1 MNYGLF
7 VKFILFLTLFCVPF
21 LLIIIKNILK
31 NIYGNLDENL
41 SSDIRILKNNL
52 WEKYK
57 YDCSSDEKLSLAPK
71 EEVTKL
77 KKWTKRQGKYY
88 NRFLFLNKFD
98 FMENIGY
105 AIYCILSIVVALFA
119 SAAILVAICNF
130 NSQKKLLDNNFKY
143 ITQFYPE
150 DTSEKELMT
159 FDMFQF
165 FKRAEAIEEKYFDVN
180 GKPNK
185 DEFMFI
191 LPENYE
197 HLEPIDM
204 NYWWTKLLN
213 YNNGKDKNSI
223 REYFD

>member
-1 MNYGLF
+1 MNYELLA
-7 VKFILFLTLFCVPF
+7 KFILFLTLFCVPF

-31 NIYGNLDENL
+31 NIYDNLDDSL
-41 SSDIRILKNNL
+41 SADIRILKNTL

-71 EEVTKL
+71 EEIAKL
-77 KKWTKRQGKYY
+77 KKWTKRRDKYY

-105 AIYCILSIVVALFA
+105 AIYCVLSIVVALFA
-119 SAAILVAICNF
+119 SAAILVAIWDF
-130 NSQKKLLDNNFKY
+130 NNQKKLFDNEFKY

-165 FKRAEAIEEKYFDVN
+165 FKRAEAVEEKYFDVN
-180 GKPNK
+180 GNPNK

-197 HLEPIDM
+197 HLKPIDM

-213 YNNGKDKNSI
+213 YNNEKDRNNI

>member
-7 VKFILFLTLFCVPF
+7 AKFILFLTLFCVPF

-31 NIYGNLDENL
+31 NIYDNLDGNL

-71 EEVTKL
+71 EEVAKL

-105 AIYCILSIVVALFA
+105 AIYCVLSIVVALFA

-165 FKRAEAIEEKYFDVN
+165 FKRAEAVEEKYFDIN

-197 HLEPIDM
+197 HLKPIDM

-213 YNNGKDKNSI
+213 YNNDKDKNNI

>member
-1 MNYGLF
+1 MNYGLLA
-7 VKFILFLTLFCVPF
+7 KFILFLTLFCVPF

-31 NIYGNLDENL
+31 SIYDNLDDNL
-41 SSDIRILKNNL
+41 SSDVRILKNTL

-71 EEVTKL
+71 EEIAKL
-77 KKWTKRQGKYY
+77 KKWTKKRDRYY
-88 NRFLFLNKFD
+88 NRYLFLNKFD

-105 AIYCILSIVVALFA
+105 AIYCVLSVVVALFA
-119 SAAILVAICNF
+119 SAAILVAIHSF
-130 NSQKKLLDNNFKY
+130 YSQKKLFDNDFKY

-165 FKRAEAIEEKYFDVN
+165 FKRAEAVEEKYFDVN

-197 HLEPIDM
+197 HLKPIDM
-204 NYWWTKLLN
+204 NYWWTELLN
-213 YNNGKDKNSI
+213 YNNDKDKNNI

>member
-31 NIYGNLDENL
+31 YIYDNLDEIL
-41 SSDIRILKNNL
+41 SLDIRILKNTL
-52 WEKYK
+52 LEKYK
-57 YDCSSDEKLSLAPK
+57 YNCVSDENLSLVPK
-71 EEVTKL
+71 EEVAKL

-105 AIYCILSIVVALFA
+105 AIYCVLSIVVALFA
-119 SAAILVAICNF
+119 SAAILVAIWDF
-130 NSQKKLLDNNFKY
+130 NSQKKLFDNDFKY

-150 DTSEKELMT
+150 DTSEKELMA

-165 FKRAEAIEEKYFDVN
+165 FKKAEAVEEKYFDVN

-197 HLEPIDM
+197 NLKPIDM
-204 NYWWTKLLN
+204 NYWWMKLLN
-213 YNNGKDKNSI
+213 YNDDKDRNNI

>member
-7 VKFILFLTLFCVPF
+7 VKFILFLTLLCVPF

-31 NIYGNLDENL
+31 NIYDNLDENL
-41 SSDIRILKNNL
+41 SSDIRILKNTL

-71 EEVTKL
+71 EEIAKL
-77 KKWTKRQGKYY
+77 KKWTKKQNKYY
-88 NRFLFLNKFD
+88 NRYLFLNNFE

-105 AIYCILSIVVALFA
+105 SIYCVFSVVIALFA
-119 SAAILVAICNF
+119 SAAILVTICDF
-130 NSQKKLLDNNFKY
+130 NSQKKLFDNDFKY

-165 FKRAEAIEEKYFDVN
+165 FKRAEAVEEKYFDVN

-197 HLEPIDM
+197 HLKPIDM

-213 YNNGKDKNSI
+213 YNNEEDRNNI

>member
-1 MNYGLF
+1 
-7 VKFILFLTLFCVPF
+7 
-21 LLIIIKNILK
+21 
-31 NIYGNLDENL
+31 
-41 SSDIRILKNNL
+41 
-52 WEKYK
+52 
-57 YDCSSDEKLSLAPK
+57 
-71 EEVTKL
+71 
-77 KKWTKRQGKYY
+77 
-88 NRFLFLNKFD
+88 
-98 FMENIGY
+98 MENIGY
-105 AIYCILSIVVALFA
+105 AIYCVLSIVVALFA
-119 SAAILVAICNF
+119 SAAILVAIWDF
-130 NSQKKLLDNNFKY
+130 NNQKKLFDNEFKY

-165 FKRAEAIEEKYFDVN
+165 FKRAEAVEEKYFDVN

-197 HLEPIDM
+197 HLKPIDM

-213 YNNGKDKNSI
+213 YNNEKDRNNI

>member
-7 VKFILFLTLFCVPF
+7 AKFILFLTLFCVPF

-31 NIYGNLDENL
+31 NIYDNLDGNL

-71 EEVTKL
+71 EEVAKL

-105 AIYCILSIVVALFA
+105 AIYCVLSIVVALFA

-130 NSQKKLLDNNFKY
+130 NSQKKLLDNNFKC

-165 FKRAEAIEEKYFDVN
+165 FKRAEAVEEKYFDVN
-180 GKPNK
+180 GSPNK

-197 HLEPIDM
+197 HLKPIDM
-204 NYWWTKLLN
+204 NYWWTRLLN
-213 YNNGKDKNSI
+213 YNNEEDRNNI

>member
-7 VKFILFLTLFCVPF
+7 AKFILFLTLFCVPF

-31 NIYGNLDENL
+31 SIYDNLDDNL
-41 SSDIRILKNNL
+41 SSDVRILENTL

-71 EEVTKL
+71 EEITKL
-77 KKWTKRQGKYY
+77 KKWTKKRDKYY

-105 AIYCILSIVVALFA
+105 AIYCVLSVVVALFA
-119 SAAILVAICNF
+119 SAAILVAIHSF
-130 NSQKKLLDNNFKY
+130 NSQKKLLDNEFKN
-143 ITQFYPE
+143 ITQFYLE

-165 FKRAEAIEEKYFDVN
+165 FKRAEAVEEKYFDVN

-197 HLEPIDM
+197 HLKPIDM
-204 NYWWTKLLN
+204 NYWWMKLLN
-213 YNNGKDKNSI
+213 YNNEEDRNNI
-223 REYFD
+223 RKYFD

>member
-1 MNYGLF
+1 MQF
-7 VKFILFLTLFCVPF
+7 QI
-21 LLIIIKNILK
+21 
-31 NIYGNLDENL
+31 
-41 SSDIRILKNNL
+41 
-52 WEKYK
+52 
-57 YDCSSDEKLSLAPK
+57 
-71 EEVTKL
+71 
-77 KKWTKRQGKYY
+77 
-88 NRFLFLNKFD
+88 
-98 FMENIGY
+98 
-105 AIYCILSIVVALFA
+105 FA
-119 SAAILVAICNF
+119 VR
-130 NSQKKLLDNNFKY
+130 KLLDNEFKN

-165 FKRAEAIEEKYFDVN
+165 FKRAEAVEEKYFDVN

-197 HLEPIDM
+197 HLKPIDM

-213 YNNGKDKNSI
+213 YNNDKDRNNI

>member
-1 MNYGLF
+1 MNYGLLA
-7 VKFILFLTLFCVPF
+7 KFILFLTLFCVPF

-31 NIYGNLDENL
+31 NIYDNLDDSL
-41 SSDIRILKNNL
+41 SADIRILKNTL

-71 EEVTKL
+71 EEIAKL
-77 KKWTKRQGKYY
+77 KKWTKRRDRYY
-88 NRFLFLNKFD
+88 NRYLFLNKFD

-105 AIYCILSIVVALFA
+105 AIYCVLSIVVALFA
-119 SAAILVAICNF
+119 SAAILVAISNF
-130 NSQKKLLDNNFKY
+130 CSQKKLLDNNFKY

-165 FKRAEAIEEKYFDVN
+165 FKRAEAVEEKYFDVN
-180 GKPNK
+180 GNPNK

-197 HLEPIDM
+197 HLKPIDM
-204 NYWWTKLLN
+204 NYWWTELLN
-213 YNNGKDKNSI
+213 YNNDKDRNNI

>member
-21 LLIIIKNILK
+21 LLIIIK

>member
-1 MNYGLF
+1 MNYGLLA
-7 VKFILFLTLFCVPF
+7 KFILFLTLLCVPF

-31 NIYGNLDENL
+31 NIYDNLEENL
-41 SSDIRILKNNL
+41 SSDIRILKNTL

-71 EEVTKL
+71 EEVAKL
-77 KKWTKRQGKYY
+77 KKWTKKRDKYY
-88 NRFLFLNKFD
+88 NRYLFLNKFD

-105 AIYCILSIVVALFA
+105 AIYCVLSIVVALFA
-119 SAAILVAICNF
+119 SAAILVAIHDF
-130 NSQKKLLDNNFKY
+130 NSQKKLFDNEFKY

-165 FKRAEAIEEKYFDVN
+165 FKRAEAVEEKYFDVN
-180 GKPNK
+180 GNPNK

-191 LPENYE
+191 FPENYE
-197 HLEPIDM
+197 HLKPIDM
-204 NYWWTKLLN
+204 NYWWTRLLN
-213 YNNGKDKNSI
+213 YNNEEDKNNI
-223 REYFD
+223 RKYFD